1 LGLLFTRFLVVP
13 VKISTG
19 AEKASPIVGASVPPP
34 LDALSGG
41 ALIVVSSQAS

>member
-1 LGLLFTRFLVVP
+1 VFKRFLVVR

-34 LDALSGG
+34 VDALSGG